1 MASEMDYV
9 MEAIQTQIDDVSA
22 FIHSFGMNPELYFP
36 DIGVGENEAEAYAVP
51 YLQQYL
57 AGLQIFAS
65 MFNTNGAKVWGHL
78 MAEMQAGKTG
88 VVCVVIRLLL
98 KNIKQIG
105 IRPENVFLITG
116 MSDNSWREQ
125 TRLRVP
131 ASFRSNVQHSGDL
144 KRVHK
149 KLNEMRKEGYLKNC
163 MVIIDESHIAAKVI
177 NRPSKE
183 IFNTM
188 CNLCPTDQWESNNVR
203 VLTISA
209 TDPAAILAMLGQEHL
224 TECFRLVTT
233 SAYQSVESLYN
244 EGRLIETF
252 KVKDDASLQLL
263 LETLFEYFGT
273 EPLYHIVR
281 PQNAKNQWIRSALP
295 RLFRTFFQTECD
307 VIPWDSTSP
316 RPLKPE
322 SDASSSLSNDDRYI
336 NDINTLLVNA
346 PVRPTFIIIKDM
358 FNASKTLDDTHVG
371 VMYERCAEKDDTTLQ
386 RLLGRECGYG
396 KSKRTIVFT
405 SVRTT
410 VMNYIEYWKD
420 MNTRNITMAEAQKL
434 AGRMSGVIANEK
446 NGTAVLG
453 VGAGR
458 AVPIGDVP
466 SDNSPKLDR
475 ASKYEITE
483 PFPSRESA
491 KARIDSIKA
500 NGAVSYYTLTG
511 SANSSMGYTI
521 SYRGNNIQIHLYETH
536 EQFKALDIYSGV
548 NESIMCRIM
557 PVMYHDVVQWVCI
570 YLKSA
575 VRAMPIIDTSVSA
588 TAAVSRKGK
597 PPVASAVVRKGK
609 PPVASAKASATV
621 VVRKGKPP
629 VAPRV
634 AM

>member
-1 MASEMDYV
+1 MT
-9 MEAIQTQIDDVSA
+9 EAIRTQIDSVSA
-22 FIHSFGMNPELYFP
+22 LIRSFGMNPELYFP
-36 DIGVGENEAEAYAVP
+36 DIGVGENEAEAYAEP
-51 YLQQYL
+51 YLPQYL
-57 AGLQIFAS
+57 AGLQIFAA
-65 MFNTNGAKVWGHL
+65 MFNPNGSKVWGHL

-98 KNIKQIG
+98 KNIKHIG

-116 MSDNSWREQ
+116 MSDNSWRKQ
-125 TRLRVP
+125 TRVRVP
-131 ASFRSNVQHSGDL
+131 AGFRDNVQHSGDL

-149 KLNEMRKEGYLKNC
+149 KLNELRKEGYLKNC

-188 CNLCPTDQWESNNVR
+188 CNLCPSDQWEANNVR

-224 TECFRLVTT
+224 TELFRLVTT
-233 SAYQSVESLYN
+233 SGYQSVESLYN

-273 EPLYHIVR
+273 EPLYHILR
-281 PQNAKNQWIRSALP
+281 PQNAKNPWIRSALP
-295 RLFRTFFQTECD
+295 RLFRTLFQTECD

-316 RPLKPE
+316 RPLKSD
-322 SDASSSLSNDDRYI
+322 SDASSSMSSDDLYI
-336 NDINTLLVNA
+336 TDINTLLVNA

-386 RLLGRECGYG
+386 RLLGRACGHG
-396 KSKRTIVFT
+396 KSKRTIIFT
-405 SVRTT
+405 SVRTS
-410 VMNYIEYWKD
+410 VMNYIEYWRD

-434 AGRMSGVIANEK
+434 AGRMSGVIASEK
-446 NGTAVLG
+446 NGNAGLG

-458 AVPIGDVP
+458 AVPIGVLP
-466 SDNSPKLDR
+466 TDNSPKPNK

-483 PFPSRESA
+483 LFRSKEAA
-491 KARIDSIKA
+491 KAYINSIKTKGNTA
-500 NGAVSYYTLTG
+500 SYGLEG
-511 SANSSMGYTI
+511 NANSSTGYTI
-521 SYRGNNIQIHLYETH
+521 TVRDRHNVPIYLYETP
-536 EQFKALDIYSGV
+536 EQFKALDIYGGV
-548 NESIMCRIM
+548 SEAIIGRIM
-557 PVMYHDVVQWVCI
+557 PVLYQNVLHWIGI

-575 VRAMPIIDTSVSA
+575 VNLPVTPSSDTSA
-588 TAAVSRKGK
+588 TAVSRKGK
-597 PPVASAVVRKGK
+597 PPVAGKGKPPVAPVQPVASVVQAAPVVRKGK
-609 PPVASAKASATV
+609 PPVAS
-621 VVRKGKPP
+621 RI
-629 VAPRV
+629 

>member
-1 MASEMDYV
+1 MASE
-9 MEAIQTQIDDVSA
+9 MEAIQTQIDGISEL
-22 FIHSFGMNPELYFP
+22 IRSFGMNPELYFP
-36 DIGVGENEAEAYAVP
+36 DIGVGENEAEAYTNP
-51 YLQQYL
+51 YLPQYL

-65 MFNTNGAKVWGHL
+65 MFNPNGAKVWGHL

-125 TRLRVP
+125 TRVRVP
-131 ASFRSNVQHSGDL
+131 AGFRNNVQHSGDL

-149 KLNEMRKEGYLKNC
+149 KLNEMRKEGNLKNC
-163 MVIIDESHIAAKVI
+163 MVFIDESHIAASVK

-183 IFNTM
+183 IYETM
-188 CNLCPTDQWESNNVR
+188 CNLCPTDQWEQNNVR

-209 TDPAAILAMLGQEHL
+209 TDPAAILAMVRQEHL
-224 TECFRLVTT
+224 TEWFRLVTT
-233 SAYQSVESLYN
+233 SAYQSVENLYN

-252 KVKDDASLQLL
+252 KVKDDAGLQML
-263 LETLFEYFGT
+263 LEILFGHFGT
-273 EPLYHIVR
+273 EPLYHILR
-281 PQNAKNQWIRSALP
+281 PQNKKNGWIQSALP
-295 RLFRTFFQTECD
+295 RLFRTLFDTDCD

-322 SDASSSLSNDDRYI
+322 SDESSLSNDDRYI
-336 NDINTLLVNA
+336 SDINTLLVNA

-386 RLLGRECGYG
+386 RLLGRGCGHG
-396 KSKRTIVFT
+396 KSKRTIIFT
-405 SVRTT
+405 SVETS
-410 VMNYIEYWKD
+410 VMNYIEYWRD
-420 MNTRNITMAEAQKL
+420 MNIPNITQAEAQML
-434 AGRMSGVIANEK
+434 QGRMSGVIASEK
-446 NGTAVLG
+446 NGTTGLG

-466 SDNSPKLDR
+466 SDNSPKPVR
-475 ASKYEITE
+475 VSKYEITE
-483 PFPSRESA
+483 LFRSKEAA
-491 KARIDSIKA
+491 KAYIDSIKT
-500 NGAVSYYTLTG
+500 NGNSTYYTLQG
-511 SANSSMGYTI
+511 NANSSMGYTI
-521 SYRGNNIQIHLYETH
+521 SVRGNTQIYLYETP
-536 EQFKALDIYSGV
+536 EQFKALDIYYGL
-548 NESIMCRIM
+548 NETIMCRIM
-557 PVMYHDVVQWVCI
+557 PVMYHDELHWVGI

-575 VRAMPIIDTSVSA
+575 VHVSAIPSMPISDVSANASA

-597 PPVASAVVRKGK
+597 PPVASVLAVASVPAVVRKGK
-609 PPVASAKASATV
+609 PPVAS
-621 VVRKGKPP
+621 
-629 VAPRV
+629 RV